1 MKKKVMCMLLTGVMA
16 AGMFAGCGSSDT
28 ADTTTDAAATT
39 DAASTAD
46 AADTT
51 SEAAPAENG
60 DFDHTSAI
68 AVYSREDGSGTRGA
82 FIELFGVE
90 EKDESGEKVDNTTEE
105 AIITNSTDV
114 MLTSVAGD
122 TYAIGYVSLG
132 SLNDTVKAV
141 KIDGAEATV
150 ENIKSGTYKI
160 ARPFNIATKGEVSE
174 AAQDFINYIMS
185 GDGQKVI
192 SDNGYIGDDSAAAFE
207 SNGAEGK
214 VVVGGSSSVSP
225 VMEKLIEAYKA
236 VNANVEIE
244 LQTSDSTTGMTGAA
258 DGTLDIGMAS
268 RELKDSETEEGLIA
282 TKIAMDGIAVIVNQ
296 ENPVEDLSSDTVKG
310 IFTGGTTTW
319 DAAN

>member
-16 AGMFAGCGSSDT
+16 AGMFAGCGSSET
-28 ADTTTDAAATT
+28 ADPTTDAAATT
-39 DAASTAD
+39 DAAPTAD

-51 SEAAPAENG
+51 SEAAPAGNA

-174 AAQDFINYIMS
+174 AAQDFITYIMS

-268 RELKDSETEEGLIA
+268 RELKDSETEAGLTA

-296 ENPVEDLSSDTVKG
+296 ENPAEDLSSDTVKG
-310 IFTGGTTTW
+310 IFTGETTTW